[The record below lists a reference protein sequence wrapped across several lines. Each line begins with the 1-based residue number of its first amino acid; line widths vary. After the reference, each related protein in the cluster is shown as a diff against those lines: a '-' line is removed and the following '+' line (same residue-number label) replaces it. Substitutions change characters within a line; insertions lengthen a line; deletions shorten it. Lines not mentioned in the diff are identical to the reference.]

1 MQMKTFMPAAA
12 AILTG
17 ALLASAL
24 ASTLAQAMPGD
35 HLSATEYGKIGNWT
49 LRVAKSPS
57 GKTEICDAYTIAGS
71 ERALRIEFTA
81 GSMVLAF
88 NGLASVARDEP
99 TDVEVWFDNNRA
111 ESTIYKMSQV
121 TDATG
126 YTWRGLTQTTDEP
139 SGLLDMFSNLSSIH
153 FAYMV
158 PGSGPHTE
166 TFPLEDTNKVVK
178 KTLACIQ
185 GG

>member
-1 MQMKTFMPAAA
+1 MQVKTIFRTIAV
-12 AILTG
+12 ILTG
-17 ALLASAL
+17 ALVSMATAE
-24 ASTLAQAMPGD
+24 AMPGD
-35 HLSATEYGKIGNWT
+35 QLTTTEYGKIGDWT

-57 GKTEICDAYTIAGS
+57 GKAEICDAYTIAGS

-81 GSMVLAF
+81 GGMVIAF
-88 NGLASVARDEP
+88 NGLASVASEKP
-99 TDVEVWFDNNRA
+99 MDVEIWFDGNRA
-111 ESTIYKMSQV
+111 ESKIYKMSMV
-121 TDATG
+121 ADATD
-126 YTWRGLTQTTDEP
+126 YPWRGLSETNDEP
-139 SGLLDMFSNLSSIH
+139 SSVLDMFSNLSSIH

-166 TFPLEDTNKVVK
+166 TFTLKDTNGVVK